1 MLPKP
6 PPKDAPIGFLF
17 LPPYRII
24 GTSIAGEATA
34 IQIPELDL
42 GFDMGMC
49 PRQMLTSKF
58 VGISHGHMDHIG
70 SLAYYCSQRHFQGMG
85 TGNIVCDARIAPAI
99 KRMMEGFIELER
111 QTTPFNLI
119 PLEPEGMVEIKNN
132 IFLRAFLTEHA
143 GPTFGY
149 VVVEK
154 RSKLKPELV
163 GLPQEKL
170 MELKDR
176 GQEIT
181 RTLEIP
187 LLTYLVD
194 TAPGPA
200 LIREDVRKSQIII
213 AECTFFDPEH
223 KERAKIGGH
232 MHVDDVCEW
241 LRILECQKLVL
252 AHLSRRTN
260 LLEARQ
266 ILADKLAREKL
277 DKIEILMD
285 YKHNK
290 ERYDHQLIDA
300 GEHPLQKPR
309 TPGRGGPRGG
319 PRGGSRGGPPRGG
332 PRDGPRDGPRYD
344 APRNDAPREG
354 GYDSGPGP
362 APAPGPITRGYNGPP
377 PARGPGFGGRPGGGY
392 RARGG

>member
-17 LPPYRII
+17 VPPYRIL
-24 GTSIAGEATA
+24 GTSIAGEATCVH
-34 IQIPELDL
+34 IPELDL

-58 VGISHGHMDHIG
+58 VAISHGHMDHIG

-99 KRMMEGFIELER
+99 KRMMEGYVELER

-119 PLEPEGMVEIKNN
+119 ALEPEGMVEIKNN
-132 IFLRAFLTEHA
+132 IFLRAFATEHA

-149 VVVEK
+149 VVVER
-154 RSKLKPELV
+154 RSKLRPELI

-170 MELKDR
+170 MELKDK
-176 GQEIT
+176 GEEIT

-187 LLTYLVD
+187 LITYLVD

-200 LIREDVRKSQIII
+200 LVREDVRKSQIII
-213 AECTFFDPEH
+213 AECTFFEADH
-223 KERAKIGGH
+223 KERAKVGMH

-241 LRILECQKLVL
+241 MRVLECQKLVL

-260 LLEARQ
+260 LLDARQ
-266 ILADKLAREKL
+266 ELAKRLPREKL

-290 ERYDHQLIDA
+290 ERYDHQLMDA
-300 GEHPLQKPR
+300 GEHPLQKGPPR
-309 TPGRGGPRGG
+309 RP
-319 PRGGSRGGPPRGG
+319 SGPPRGG
-332 PRDGPRDGPRYD
+332 PRGFGGPPRGPRPSFGDGPPRS
-344 APRNDAPREG
+344 APP
-354 GYDSGPGP
+354 DSGPG
-362 APAPGPITRGYNGPP
+362 GPP
-377 PARGPGFGGRPGGGY
+377 PSNPGGGFGNRPGGGY
-392 RARGG
+392 RARG

>member
-6 PPKDAPIGFLF
+6 PPRDASIGFLF
-17 LPPYRII
+17 LPPFRVV

-42 GFDMGMC
+42 GFDIGMC

-58 VGISHGHMDHIG
+58 VAISHGHMDHIG

-85 TGNIVCDARIAPAI
+85 TGNIICDARIAPAI
-99 KRMMEGFIELER
+99 KRMIEGYVDLER
-111 QTTPFNLI
+111 QNTPFNII

-132 IFLRAFLTEHA
+132 IFVRGFATEHA

-154 RSKLKPELV
+154 RSKLKPDLI

-170 MELKDR
+170 MELKEK
-176 GQEIT
+176 GEEIT

-187 LLTYLVD
+187 LITYLVD

-200 LIREDVRKSQIII
+200 LVREDVRKSQIII
-213 AECTFFDPEH
+213 AECTFFDPDH
-223 KERAKIGGH
+223 KERAKIGMH
-232 MHVDDVCEW
+232 MHVDDVAEW
-241 LRILECQKLVL
+241 MRVLECQKLVL

-266 ILADKLAREKL
+266 VLSQKLTRDKLE
-277 DKIEILMD
+277 KIELLMD

-290 ERYDHQLIDA
+290 ERYDRQLIDA
-300 GEHPLQKPR
+300 GEHPLQIGRPPR
-309 TPGRGGPRGG
+309 PMGAGGGGGRPGGFGGPRG
-319 PRGGSRGGPPRGG
+319 PRPGGGFSGPPRGPG
-332 PRDGPRDGPRYD
+332 PGLG
-344 APRNDAPREG
+344 A
-354 GYDSGPGP
+354 GPGP
-362 APAPGPITRGYNGPP
+362 APGPGPSV
-377 PARGPGFGGRPGGGY
+377 GGRPGGGY
-392 RARGG
+392 RARS